1 MKKLDKLAT
10 ANAVFEALGGINA
23 VAELT
28 GAKYVT
34 AHRWRT
40 VGQFPP
46 KTFVLLTD
54 ALADRG
60 FQAPI
65 ELWKMLEPI

>member
-1 MKKLDKLAT
+1 MKRLAS
-10 ANAVFEALGGINA
+10 AEAIFDVLGGINA

-34 AHRWRT
+34 AHRWKT
-40 VGQFPP
+40 VGKFPP
-46 KTFVLLTD
+46 KTFVLLGE
-54 ALADRG
+54 ALAERG
-60 FQAPI
+60 YQAPA

>member
-1 MKKLDKLAT
+1 MKKLAT
-10 ANAVFEALGGINA
+10 AEAVFEALGGITA

-34 AHRWRT
+34 VHRWKT
-40 VGQFPP
+40 VGKFPP
-46 KTFVLLTD
+46 KTFVLLES
-54 ALADRG
+54 ALTERG
-60 FQAPI
+60 CKAPS